1 MFNYKQDYNPRDY
14 YGELSDY
21 YIEVGRACY
30 QQEGL
35 KDSKVDILVYSA
47 IVAATNGSQTDT
59 VGYPSSMYANRLGM
73 DVRGVRRSIDHLEE
87 LGLLS
92 VNNKGSN
99 QQIKVLIDL
108 RINAETGKKN
118 TIKVFDRIFYYPLIK
133 PSMVH
138 VYSYYWG
145 LSNMEQYRE
154 KCTVDLDT
162 VANTLGMSRATVK
175 RLLEQMSDLGL
186 LEVQENK
193 YRKNAPHV
201 KLLVDFSKE
210 QPEETEYLAEKKWE
224 YEEAIERWVQ
234 EQEQKEREMGLLE
247 ELDELDEWER
257 EMKKPPLS
265 WDEDEEFPF

>member
-1 MFNYKQDYNPRDY
+1 MYNYKKDYNPRDY

-30 QQEGL
+30 QYEGL

-59 VGYPSSMYANRLGM
+59 VGYPSSVYADRLGM
-73 DVRGVRRSIDHLEE
+73 DVREVRRSIDHLEE
-87 LGLLS
+87 LGLIS
-92 VNNKGSN
+92 VKNKGSN

-108 RINAETGKKN
+108 RINEETGRKN
-118 TIKVFDRIFYYPLIK
+118 IIKVFDRIFYYPLIK
-133 PSMVH
+133 PTMVH
-138 VYSYYWG
+138 VYSYYLG

-154 KCTVDLDT
+154 RCTVDLDT

-210 QPEETEYLAEKKWE
+210 QPEEAEYLAEKARAA
-224 YEEAIERWVQ
+224 EEWRQSEERRR
-234 EQEQKEREMGLLE
+234 REVE
-247 ELDELDEWER
+247 ENNKRPAPE
-257 EMKKPPLS
+257 
-265 WDEDEEFPF
+265 WDEDGEFPF